1 MKRQREHAIGTLI
14 REYLRSEG
22 LETPLNEYQLLSSW
36 GKIAGKIVERNTG
49 KLFIKNEVLYAEIK
63 SPSLRMDLM
72 LTRTDLMN
80 RLNAE
85 VGFHVIRDIVLF

>member
-1 MKRQREHAIGTLI
+1 MK
-14 REYLRSEG
+14 
-22 LETPLNEYQLLSSW
+22 LLSTNTGCSRR
-36 GKIAGKIVERNTG
+36 GEIAGKIVERNTG